1 MCISRND
8 IKGNYSEA
16 LVTKLAFMV
25 AKTGDF
31 LGFVKEYMY
40 DEDPIVVRNALSALS
55 KATDEEVSQLAPIRN
70 ELIDMAIRCN
80 NSSIRR
86 ALFGVILRLDMK
98 EEDVRTD
105 FLDHCLAKMV
115 DPDEV
120 PSVQSLCMKLAY
132 KMCGFYP
139 ELMEELK
146 RTLESMEISY
156 YTPAVKSV
164 RSKILRINGGVK
176 NSGVSENNRSVL
188 K

>member
-1 MCISRND
+1 MGISRDD

-16 LVTKLAFMV
+16 LIMNLCFMV
-25 AKTGDF
+25 AEAGDF

-40 DEDPIVVRNALSALS
+40 DDDPIVVRNALSALA
-55 KATDEEVSQLAPIRN
+55 KATDEELSQLNPIKD

-86 ALFGVILRLDMK
+86 ALLGIILRLDMN

-105 FLDHCLAKMV
+105 FLDHCLSKMA

-132 KMCGFYP
+132 KMCKFYP
-139 ELMEELK
+139 DLMEELK
-146 RTLESMEISY
+146 RTLEAMEISY
-156 YTPAVKSV
+156 YTPAVKNV
-164 RSKILRINGGVK
+164 RSKILGTKHKRL
-176 NSGVSENNRSVL
+176 ST
-188 K
+188 